1 MLTWLPVCAHRCPDC
16 GLPSSDGKSCPDRL
30 YELLLS
36 CRERDGQYR
45 LALACFALQHPH
57 THSAN
62 CLAVAR
68 FQLETALQA
77 AGQDPSDACPVSRWI
92 ASNLAKLGFRPRWHI
107 TVASFLEP
115 HPGSDDD
122 LLLAWAREVLR
133 KSPPPLVPA
142 LPS

>member
-1 MLTWLPVCAHRCPDC
+1 M
-16 GLPSSDGKSCPDRL
+16 
-30 YELLLS
+30 
-36 CRERDGQYR
+36 CRDQETEYR

-68 FQLETALQA
+68 FQLESALQA
-77 AGQDPSDACPVSRWI
+77 AGQDPTDACSVSRWI
-92 ASNLAKLGFRPRWHI
+92 AANLAKLGFRPRWHI

-115 HPGSDDD
+115 HPGSLAE
-122 LLLAWAREVLR
+122 LLFAWAREVLR
-133 KSPPPLVPA
+133 KGPAPAISA